1 MCPLYSSH
9 TLKTSLINEK
19 NIYCDRA
26 CMYFY
31 ENSLKFTS
39 VPGKYLTH
47 SLQAQHFPKVT
58 VLVHSNLPQPGRV
71 PLHELLMPPH
81 IPALP

>member
-58 VLVHSNLPQPGRV
+58 VCNVTQLPEQSP
-71 PLHELLMPPH
+71 
-81 IPALP
+81 